1 MNVASVNHSQNTQF
15 QTASKAHGAS
25 GASGQLRGAAVQVQN
40 TSSLQSKI
48 QNAQEELPMH
58 QSSKVSDEKKAKDR
72 KKTSTASRAIELQQM
87 LAEVNKTLKSE
98 EAGDPSDSMMAFL
111 RQLRQQRNASSE
123 DVLKQV
129 KERFENPAH
138 QHTALVFAERAL
150 KEELGEEAP
159 LSQALRGAKDLLLEK
174 KEDAAAICGHY
185 EVLTDA
191 VKQAEGV
198 LKGSPAEKV
207 VDFYKHLVFEKSGT
221 SETHTALL
229 KALGGST
236 KQYLEAHDAFIKQIG
251 SHLELS
257 GPFLSREELKNM
269 TDSFY
274 NMKFLSN
281 FLKTG
286 EEFIA
291 KLDQL
296 YPKAPSSN

>member
-1 MNVASVNHSQNTQF
+1 MNVGGINHSQTEQF
-15 QTASKAHGAS
+15 NTASKTQGAGS
-25 GASGQLRGAAVQVQN
+25 PSGQLRGAAVQVDH

-58 QSSKVSDEKKAKDR
+58 QSSRVSDEKKAKDR

-98 EAGDPSDSMMAFL
+98 EAGDQSEQMMAFL

-138 QHTALVFAERAL
+138 QHTALLFAERAL

-174 KEDAAAICGHY
+174 KEDAAAVCSHY
-185 EVLTDA
+185 AVLTDA
-191 VKQAEGV
+191 VKQAEDR

-207 VDFYKHLVFEKSGT
+207 LDFYKHLVFEKSGT

-236 KQYLEAHDAFIKQIG
+236 KKYLEAHDAFIKQIG
-251 SHLELS
+251 THLELS
-257 GPFLSREELKNM
+257 GPFLTKEELKNM

-281 FLKTG
+281 FLKTSD
-286 EEFIA
+286 ECIT

-296 YPKAPSSN
+296 YPKSSHAN